1 MTSGHRDIEADVLR
15 RTDTVDLYGQPTGE
29 WELQT
34 TVWLAEAPVGR
45 NSRTSDRD
53 QPAFSTEFTGLL
65 VDCIDINSSDILR
78 VSYAD
83 YQIDAIL
90 RLPGRRGEVSLV
102 CSATQETVSLSSS
115 EIPANQ
121 ILTFAGEPMTTFAGD
136 PWLLNS

>member
-15 RTDTVDLYGQPTGE
+15 RTDTVDLYGQPSGE

-45 NSRTSDRD
+45 NSRTADRD
-53 QPAFSTEFTGLL
+53 QPSLSTEFTGLV
-65 VDCIDINSSDILR
+65 VDCIDLKSYDILR

-83 YQIDAIL
+83 YQIDSIL

-102 CSATQETVSLSSS
+102 CSVTQETIGLSSS

-121 ILTFAGEPMTTFAGD
+121 ILTFAGEPLKTFAGD